1 MELFKKLLPGVKE
14 GDIKLF
20 LPFIIMLVLLLI
32 VCYISKTQNN
42 RMPNSICLLLMVCGI
57 SLGIMNLSYLG
68 ILDMIIGFFLS
79 CVTVIT
85 LYNILSLFEVNLN
98 AANVKYFTVLGLYFG
113 IYNVIIR
120 GTPMALQLFIMFFVI
135 IWTVKYSDEKS
146 ASTAP
151 YMTLSSLILAVLII
165 LMQHNV
171 GPFAGT
177 FVNLYPV
184 F

>member
-113 IYNVIIR
+113 IYNVINV
-120 GTPMALQLFIMFFVI
+120 LLFCFIMFFVI